1 MTHEEQGRYEA
12 IAALLEEYADE
23 VVRSGEDHELVQETL
38 DQAAWLRLRVKEA
51 RDAEQSDR
59 R

>member
-12 IAALLEEYADE
+12 IAALLDQYADE
-23 VVRSGEDHELVQETL
+23 VARSGEDQDLVQETL

-51 RDAEQSDR
+51 RDAG
-59 R
+59 